1 MFGIVKPKIKHMP
14 NKTVGIRKVRSQYL
28 SMTSPI
34 IIDPTV
40 LPNLPNI
47 IEMQTAMAL
56 KIAIKNHL
64 KPESQKMIGKNL
76 IFVGKSSTVEELTTL
91 MSRPASSITR

>member
-1 MFGIVKPKIKHMP
+1 MFGIVKPKIKHIP

-64 KPESQKMIGKNL
+64 QLESEKIMARTSFLLEKAQRLKN
-76 IFVGKSSTVEELTTL
+76 
-91 MSRPASSITR
+91 